1 MFEEAQYLA
10 PVTRRADG
18 GVEVELSRSHP
29 GFADAVYRERRNRI
43 ARLALEHKRGD
54 PIPEVD
60 YTEEEQEV
68 WRLVSRELTVAHE
81 QYAVADYLEGA
92 ARLRLPA
99 DRIPQLEEVSQA
111 LQPLTGF
118 RYLPAAGLVPL
129 RDFYG
134 SLADSYFHSTQYI
147 RHHSVP
153 LYTPEPDVVHEVIG
167 HANMLAADRFAN
179 LYRLAGDAACR
190 VQTREALEFVS
201 KVFWFTL
208 EFGIMREAGV
218 LKAYGA
224 GILSSYGEIREFRTV
239 DIRPLDLVAMG
250 TMQYDIT
257 HYQDI
262 LYAADSMAHLEDLVG
277 DFWSTCTDASIAALA
292 ASTKTP

>member
-29 GFADAVYRERRNRI
+29 GFADEVYRERRNRI
-43 ARLALEHKRGD
+43 AGLAMDHRRGD
-54 PIPEVD
+54 PIPEVE
-60 YTEEEQEV
+60 YTDEEHEV
-68 WRLVSRELTVAHE
+68 WRLVSRELSASHAE
-81 QYAVADYLEGA
+81 YAVADYLDGA
-92 ARLRLPA
+92 ARLKLPTE
-99 DRIPQLEEVSQA
+99 RIPQLEEVSEA
-111 LQPLTGF
+111 LHPLTGF

-167 HANMLAADRFAN
+167 HANMLASDRFAA
-179 LYRLAGDAACR
+179 LYRVAGEAARR
-190 VQTREALEFVS
+190 VESREALEFVS

-208 EFGIMREAGV
+208 EFGVMHEGGA

-239 DIRPLDLVAMG
+239 DIRDLDLVAMG

-262 LYAADSMAHLEDLVG
+262 LYAAQSMTQLEDVVG
-277 DFWSTCTDASIAALA
+277 TFWADCTDDSIAALS
-292 ASTKTP
+292 ASAKTP

>member
-29 GFADAVYRERRNRI
+29 GFADDEYRERRNHI
-43 ARLALEHKRGD
+43 AELALNHTRGD
-54 PIPEVD
+54 PIPEVE
-60 YTEEEQEV
+60 YTDEEHEV
-68 WRLVSRELTVAHE
+68 WRRVSRELTVSHA
-81 QYAVADYLEGA
+81 QYAVADYLEGT
-92 ARLRLPA
+92 ARLGLPT
-99 DRIPQLEEVSQA
+99 DRIPQLEEVGSA
-111 LQPLTGF
+111 LRPLTSF

-134 SLADSYFHSTQYI
+134 SLADSYFHATQYI

-167 HANMLAADRFAN
+167 HANMLAADRFAD
-179 LYRLAGDAACR
+179 LYRVAGEAARR
-190 VQTREALEFVS
+190 VETRDALEFVS

-208 EFGIMREAGV
+208 EFGVMREDGA

-239 DIRPLDLVAMG
+239 DIRRLDLLAMG

-262 LYAADSMAHLEDLVG
+262 LYAADSMTHLEDLVG
-277 DFWSTCTDASIAALA
+277 TFWATCTDDSIAALTA
-292 ASTKTP
+292 TTKTP

>member
-43 ARLALEHKRGD
+43 AELALDHRRGD
-54 PIPEVD
+54 PIPEVE
-60 YTEEEQEV
+60 YTDEEHEV
-68 WRLVSRELTVAHE
+68 WRLVSHELSVSHAE
-81 QYAVADYLEGA
+81 YAVSDYLEGT
-92 ARLRLPA
+92 ARLKLPS
-99 DRIPQLEEVSQA
+99 DRIPQLEEVSGA
-111 LQPLTGF
+111 LEPLTGF

-167 HANMLAADRFAN
+167 HANMLASDRFAA
-179 LYRLAGDAACR
+179 LYRVAGEAARR
-190 VQTREALEFVS
+190 VESREALEFVS

-208 EFGIMREAGV
+208 EFGVMHEAGA

-239 DIRPLDLVAMG
+239 DIRDLDLVAMG

-262 LYAADSMAHLEDLVG
+262 LYAARSMTHLEDVVG
-277 DFWSTCTDASIAALA
+277 AFWTTCTDDSIAALT
-292 ASTKTP
+292 ASAKTP